1 MNSSG
6 IGKGYAAEHGWAA
19 SRTGDA
25 AAGAANIAAHSGERD
40 VDGTDRI
47 REIELASFACW
58 PALEETQ
65 LQGWRLRFGGGHTK
79 RANSANPLQPDPTD
93 LGIAEVEAAYRGRGL
108 TPVFRLTP
116 LCDVARYDALLAER
130 GYRLVEPS
138 QVMVLEDLAAFERP
152 GVPAGLTLRLDAE
165 PSAAWCMA
173 NDQLRSCPPQQK
185 PARDAILRKIA
196 APAVF
201 ASLYDG
207 ETPLALAIGA
217 IVGPWFDL
225 NAVAT
230 RPEARGRGLMR
241 ALLGEMAEW
250 GRRQGAEAGHL
261 AVIAD
266 NAPAVR
272 LYEGLG
278 YREAYR
284 YQYRVGTL

>member
-1 MNSSG
+1 MDG
-6 IGKGYAAEHGWAA
+6 I
-19 SRTGDA
+19 
-25 AAGAANIAAHSGERD
+25 
-40 VDGTDRI
+40 DRI
-47 REIELASFACW
+47 QDIELASFACW
-58 PALEETQ
+58 PALEEKTV
-65 LQGWRLRFGGGHTK
+65 QGWRLRFGGGHTK
-79 RANSANPLQPDPTD
+79 RCNSANPLQPATEDPAA
-93 LGIAEVEAAYRGRGL
+93 LIGQIEAEYRGRGL
-108 TPVFRLTP
+108 TPIFRLTP
-116 LCDVARYDALLAER
+116 LCELRHYDALLDER

-138 QVMVLEDLAAFERP
+138 SVMVLDDLTTFEQP

-165 PSAAWCMA
+165 PSAGWCAA
-173 NDQLRSCPPQQK
+173 NEQLRSCLPEQR

-196 APAVF
+196 VPAVF
-201 ASLYDG
+201 ATLYDD

-217 IVGPWFDL
+217 VVGRWFDL

-230 RPEARGRGLMR
+230 EPKMRGRGLMR

-272 LYEGLG
+272 LYERLG

>member
-1 MNSSG
+1 
-6 IGKGYAAEHGWAA
+6 
-19 SRTGDA
+19 
-25 AAGAANIAAHSGERD
+25 
-40 VDGTDRI
+40 VDGIDRI
-47 REIELASFACW
+47 RDIELASYACW
-58 PALEETQ
+58 PALEEKPE
-65 LQGWRLRFGGGHTK
+65 QGWLLRFGGGHTK
-79 RANSANPLQPDPTD
+79 RCNSANPLQPVTADPAA
-93 LGIAEVEAAYRGRGL
+93 LIARIEAEYRGRGL

-116 LCDVARYDALLAER
+116 LCDLARYDALLDER

-138 QVMVLEDLAAFERP
+138 HVMVLDDLTTFERP
-152 GVPAGLTLRLDAE
+152 GVPAGLILRLDAE
-165 PSAAWCMA
+165 PSAAWCAA
-173 NDQLRSCPPQQK
+173 NEQLRPCPPEQRA
-185 PARDAILRKIA
+185 ARDAILRKIA
-196 APAVF
+196 VPVVF
-201 ASLYDG
+201 ASLHDG

-217 IVGPWFDL
+217 VAGRWFDL

-284 YQYRVGTL
+284 YQYRVGSR